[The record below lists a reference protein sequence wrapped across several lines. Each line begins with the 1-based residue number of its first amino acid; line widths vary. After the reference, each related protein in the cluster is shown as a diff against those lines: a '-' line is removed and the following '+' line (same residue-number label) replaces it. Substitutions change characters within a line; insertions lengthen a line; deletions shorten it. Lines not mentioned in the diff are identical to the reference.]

1 MSVIIIGN
9 QRVGKTSMVVAL
21 AKGTV
26 EGTLENVKIAHPDP
40 QSLIR
45 DKSNLGTGDIAPT
58 FDKEEEPLLLRI
70 NLPSGSER
78 DVRVQWIDTPGEAWS
93 KPAWQQSNPEKYQD
107 LVHTLGQSQAVL
119 LLLPPYRYRIRT
131 QEIEDTPEFEEI
143 LDPETWKK
151 QLKERLT
158 LLRSHCPS
166 VQHILISIHKADLF
180 HNLEEEKNT
189 WQYNTNASFLWGKHD
204 THIRETYFSLADDII
219 REHNSQPPYL
229 NPKFFVTSIH
239 HPTLLEL
246 PWVYLGAYFANA

>member
-1 MSVIIIGN
+1 MNVIIIGN
-9 QRVGKTSMVVAL
+9 KSVGKTSMVITL
-21 AKGTV
+21 SKGT
-26 EGTLENVKIAHPDP
+26 ENVKVIPSGPGGKIATLSKD
-40 QSLIR
+40 SIEKLA
-45 DKSNLGTGDIAPT
+45 GTSQ
-58 FDKEEEPLLLRI
+58 KEEEPLLLRI

-78 DVRVQWIDTPGEAWS
+78 EVRVQWIDTPGEAWS
-93 KPAWQQSNPEKYQD
+93 KPAWQESNPEKYQD
-107 LVHTLGQSQAVL
+107 LVHTLSQSQAVL
-119 LLLPPYRYRIRT
+119 LLLPPYRYRSRT

>member
-1 MSVIIIGN
+1 MNVIIIGN
-9 QRVGKTSMVVAL
+9 QKVGKTSMVVAL
-21 AKGTV
+21 AKGT
-26 EGTLENVKIAHPDP
+26 ENVKVIPSGPGGKIAT
-40 QSLIR
+40 L
-45 DKSNLGTGDIAPT
+45 SNDSIEKLAGTSQ
-58 FDKEEEPLLLRI
+58 KEEEPLLLRI
-70 NLPSGSER
+70 NLPSDPER

-119 LLLPPYRYRIRT
+119 LLLPPYRYRYRT

-189 WQYNTNASFLWGKHD
+189 WQYNTKTSFLWGKHD
-204 THIRETYFSLADDII
+204 DHIRETYFSLADDII

>member
-1 MSVIIIGN
+1 MNVIIIGN
-9 QRVGKTSMVVAL
+9 KSVGKTSMVITL
-21 AKGTV
+21 AKGT
-26 EGTLENVKIAHPDP
+26 ENVQVIPSGPGGKIAT
-40 QSLIR
+40 L
-45 DKSNLGTGDIAPT
+45 SNDSIETLAGTSQ
-58 FDKEEEPLLLRI
+58 KEEESLLLRI
-70 NLPSGSER
+70 NLPSGPER
-78 DVRVQWIDTPGEAWS
+78 EVRVRWIDTPGEAWS

-119 LLLPPYRYRIRT
+119 LLLPPYRYRSRT

-229 NPKFFVTSIH
+229 NPKFFVTTIH
-239 HPTLLEL
+239 YPTLLEL
-246 PWVYLGAYFANA
+246 PWVYLGVYFANA

>member
-1 MSVIIIGN
+1 M
-9 QRVGKTSMVVAL
+9 
-21 AKGTV
+21 
-26 EGTLENVKIAHPDP
+26 
-40 QSLIR
+40 
-45 DKSNLGTGDIAPT
+45 
-58 FDKEEEPLLLRI
+58 
-70 NLPSGSER
+70 
-78 DVRVQWIDTPGEAWS
+78 RVQWIDTPGEAWS
-93 KPAWQQSNPEKYQD
+93 KPAWQESNPEKYQD

-119 LLLPPYRYRIRT
+119 LLLPPYRYRT

-204 THIRETYFSLADDII
+204 DHIRETYFSLADDII
-219 REHNSQPPYL
+219 REHNSQPPHL

>member
-1 MSVIIIGN
+1 MNVIIIGN
-9 QRVGKTSMVVAL
+9 KSVGKTSMVITL
-21 AKGTV
+21 SKGT
-26 EGTLENVKIAHPDP
+26 ENVQVIPSGPGGKIAT
-40 QSLIR
+40 L
-45 DKSNLGTGDIAPT
+45 SNDSIEKLAGTSQ
-58 FDKEEEPLLLRI
+58 KEEEPLLLRI

-78 DVRVQWIDTPGEAWS
+78 EVRVQWIDTPGEAWS
-93 KPAWQQSNPEKYQD
+93 KPAWQESNPEKYQD

-119 LLLPPYRYRIRT
+119 LLLPPYRYRSRT

-158 LLRSHCPS
+158 LLRSHCPR

-180 HNLEEEKNT
+180 HNLEEEKNH
-189 WQYNTNASFLWGKHD
+189 WQYDTKTSFLWGKHD
-204 THIRETYFSLADDII
+204 DHIRETYFSLADDII
-219 REHNSQPPYL
+219 REHNFQPPYL

>member
-1 MSVIIIGN
+1 MNVIIIGN
-9 QRVGKTSMVVAL
+9 QKVGKTSMVVAL
-21 AKGTV
+21 AKGT
-26 EGTLENVKIAHPDP
+26 ENVKVIPSGPGGKIAT
-40 QSLIR
+40 L
-45 DKSNLGTGDIAPT
+45 SNDSIEKLAGTSQ
-58 FDKEEEPLLLRI
+58 KEEEPLLLRI
-70 NLPSGSER
+70 NLPSDPER

-119 LLLPPYRYRIRT
+119 LLLPPYRYRIQS

>member
-1 MSVIIIGN
+1 MNVIIIGN
-9 QRVGKTSMVVAL
+9 QKVGKTSMVVAL
-21 AKGTV
+21 AKGT
-26 EGTLENVKIAHPDP
+26 ENVKVIPSGPGGKIAKL
-40 QSLIR
+40 SEYSIE
-45 DKSNLGTGDIAPT
+45 KLGGT
-58 FDKEEEPLLLRI
+58 FQKEEEPLLLRI
-70 NLPSGSER
+70 NLPSGLER
-78 DVRVQWIDTPGEAWS
+78 EVRVQWIDTPGEAWS
-93 KPAWQQSNPEKYQD
+93 KPAWQESNPEKYQD

-119 LLLPPYRYRIRT
+119 LLLPPYRYRIQS

-189 WQYNTNASFLWGKHD
+189 WQYNTNASFLWGEHD
-204 THIRETYFSLADDII
+204 DHIRKTYFSLADDII

>member
-1 MSVIIIGN
+1 MNVIIIGN
-9 QRVGKTSMVVAL
+9 QKVGKTSMVVAL
-21 AKGTV
+21 AKGT
-26 EGTLENVKIAHPDP
+26 ENVKVIPSGPGGKIAKL
-40 QSLIR
+40 SEYSIE
-45 DKSNLGTGDIAPT
+45 KLGGT
-58 FDKEEEPLLLRI
+58 FQKEEEPLLLRI
-70 NLPSGSER
+70 NLPSGLER
-78 DVRVQWIDTPGEAWS
+78 EVRVQWIDTPGEAWS
-93 KPAWQQSNPEKYQD
+93 KPAWQESNPEKYQD

-119 LLLPPYRYRIRT
+119 LLLPPYRYRIQS

-204 THIRETYFSLADDII
+204 DHIRETYFSLADDII